1 MPSDSKRIVKNTVFL
16 YIQMFVTMIISL
28 YTSRV
33 ILEILGVNDY
43 GIYHTVG
50 GIVSMFALLN
60 GVLANGSSRFLTFE
74 LGTGNSEKL
83 KKTFSTVLSA
93 HIIIALFL
101 IFVGETAGLWF
112 VNNKLQIP
120 PDRMSAALFTYH
132 LSLITF
138 LFTLTQVPY
147 SASIISH
154 ERMNIY
160 AYTSIINA
168 SLKLLIVYML
178 TLGDFD
184 RLKFYAL
191 LIFIVEVGMVLFYRI
206 YCIRHFQ
213 ETHYHF
219 VMDKK
224 ILKDVVGFSVWGLFA
239 NTAIALAQHGT
250 TVMINMFFSPAVVT
264 SRALANTIN
273 MTAVQ
278 FIGNIRTAANPQIIK
293 MYAAKDYSG
302 SKHLLLESMKFLYFL
317 MLLLALPI
325 ILVAEPLLQLWL
337 GQVPPYS
344 VIFLQLTIITSLFQ
358 VFDTSLYTGLVAA
371 GRLKENALISPTV
384 IFLAFP
390 IIYILFKLGYGP
402 ASLAWV
408 LLFSYMVLG
417 LIIKPLIV
425 IRIINYSW
433 KDIFTTY
440 YSCTK
445 VTLLAIPVPC
455 ITYIYRHTLF
465 KGTLTSFVGLS
476 LVSIL
481 CVFIAVWTIGLDTFT
496 RTKLVSLVKSKIKLI
511 TNTNNS

>member
-1 MPSDSKRIVKNTVFL
+1 
-16 YIQMFVTMIISL
+16 MFVTMIISL

-74 LGTGNSEKL
+74 LGTGNFEKL

-178 TLGDFD
+178 TLGNFD

-224 ILKDVVGFSVWGLFA
+224 ILKDVVGFSAWGLFA

-293 MYAAKDYSG
+293 MYAAKYYSG
-302 SKHLLLESMKFLYFL
+302 SKHL
-317 MLLLALPI
+317 
-325 ILVAEPLLQLWL
+325 
-337 GQVPPYS
+337 
-344 VIFLQLTIITSLFQ
+344 
-358 VFDTSLYTGLVAA
+358 
-371 GRLKENALISPTV
+371 
-384 IFLAFP
+384 
-390 IIYILFKLGYGP
+390 
-402 ASLAWV
+402 
-408 LLFSYMVLG
+408 
-417 LIIKPLIV
+417 
-425 IRIINYSW
+425 
-433 KDIFTTY
+433 
-440 YSCTK
+440 
-445 VTLLAIPVPC
+445 
-455 ITYIYRHTLF
+455 
-465 KGTLTSFVGLS
+465 
-476 LVSIL
+476 
-481 CVFIAVWTIGLDTFT
+481 
-496 RTKLVSLVKSKIKLI
+496 
-511 TNTNNS
+511 